1 MSLLRSCIWVVLILM
16 ILSPAQATTGV
27 KIAVSDTAMGM
38 GRTISV
44 TATVEAQPG
53 MDLADYHVKPYVNGK
68 GWGAE
73 EITDANGNA
82 VILLPLPN
90 PGDAEIEVT
99 LSRPRKL
106 SEYAVKW
113 IWAGIPLDKH
123 QTVFLSRSFDIAG
136 EVKSASMRIAVDD
149 SCRVLLNGQEIFS
162 GGGFQKSNL
171 IQELAGKLKQGQN
184 LLCAECINGGGPGG
198 LLCEL
203 EMVTDQGITRISSD
217 DSWKGSTA
225 QPAGWPDS
233 VGDGGEPAQ
242 VIAAL
247 GQGVWASYGMDWPGL
262 PPKELFTVGKPIPK
276 DAIRSNTVTVK
287 VTPRKI
293 EMPPIKDRLVAI
305 EWEPWFTPLNC
316 GWQTANGQPIVG
328 YYDSYNLDAIRQH
341 CIWMVEAGINLLIVD
356 WTNNLWDKK
365 HWDERHAGV
374 DELVKSVEVTLEAYY
389 NLAKEGIPV
398 PKLILLPG
406 LNNGP
411 SAAMSAINE
420 QQRFAY
426 DSWVKP
432 GKYKDLWYEYEG
444 KPLIIT
450 FNAGGPGAI
459 TGANEPPDESQWTI
473 RYMTS
478 QLQESDMAEKG
489 YWSWMDGAIDPVP
502 TLNQKGEVEALTVAP
517 AFFRGGGWLAPW
529 ARGRLGGSTFIG
541 NFKQALRTPPR
552 FLVIN
557 QWNEFAGQ
565 PDGSGYGPDRNIFL
579 DCYNIPFSNDIEPT
593 SLTSPAYRNTEG
605 GYGYFYL
612 NLMAALI
619 DLYRQ
624 GQPTSTVMSF
634 VSPDYRDGVCG
645 DTLEVRWTSIGKEP
659 ESYSLYL
666 DGKPL
671 TEGLKDTFYTLGLGL
686 LKSGQHTLKVV
697 AKGTQTRFLLSYVR
711 EDIPLEKP
719 VEAFA
724 ETVFLVK

>member
-1 MSLLRSCIWVVLILM
+1 MSFRACFLFF
-16 ILSPAQATTGV
+16 ILSLFSPTNATPSV
-27 KIAVSDTAMGM
+27 QIATSDTTVGI
-38 GRTISV
+38 GRTVSVIATV
-44 TATVEAQPG
+44 TAPAG
-53 MDLADYHVKPYVNGK
+53 ADLSGYHVRPFVNGK

-73 EITDANGNA
+73 EITDASGQA

-90 PGDAEIEVT
+90 PGVAEIEVT
-99 LSRPRKL
+99 LSRPKKL

-113 IWAGIPLDKH
+113 IWAGAPQDKQ
-123 QTVFLSRSFDIAG
+123 QTVYLARSFDIAG
-136 EVKSASMRIAVDD
+136 EIKSASMRIAVDD
-149 SCRVLLNGQEIFS
+149 SCRVFLNGQEVIT
-162 GGGFQKSNL
+162 GGGFQKS
-171 IQELAGKLKQGQN
+171 IIAQDLAGKLQQGKN
-184 LLCAECINGGGPGG
+184 LLCAECINGGGPCGF
-198 LLCEL
+198 LFEFQA
-203 EMVTDQGITRISSD
+203 VTDKGTTTISSD
-217 DSWKGSTA
+217 NSWKGYTT
-225 QPAGWPDS
+225 QPAGWPAGVDKE
-233 VGDGGEPAQ
+233 GAPAF
-242 VIAAL
+242 VVAAL
-247 GQGVWASYGMDWPGL
+247 GGGVWSSFNLDWPGL
-262 PPKELFTVGKPIPK
+262 EAKELFPVGKPIPRN
-276 DAIRSNTVTVK
+276 AICSNKVTVK

-293 EMPPIKDRLVAI
+293 EMPPIQDRLVAI
-305 EWEPWFTPLNC
+305 EWEPWFTQLNC

-328 YYDSYNLDAIRQH
+328 YYDSFNLDVLRQH

-365 HWDERHAGV
+365 HFNERSPGV
-374 DELVKSVEVTLEAYY
+374 DELIKATGATLEAYY

-411 SAAMSAINE
+411 SAAMTAINE

-432 GKYKDLWYEYEG
+432 GKYKDLWFEYEG

-450 FNAGGPGAI
+450 FNAGGLGAI
-459 TGANEPPDESQWTI
+459 TGATEPPDESQWTI

-478 QLQESDMAEKG
+478 QLQDSDMGAKG
-489 YWSWMDGAIDPVP
+489 YWSWMDGAMDPVP
-502 TLNQKGEVEALTVAP
+502 TINQKGEVEALTVTP
-517 AFFRGGGWLAPW
+517 AFFCGGGWLGAKS
-529 ARGRLGGSTFIG
+529 RGRLGGSTFIG
-541 NFKQALRTPPR
+541 TFQQALRTPAR

-565 PDGSGYGPDRNIFL
+565 PENMGYGPERNIFL
-579 DCYNIPFSNDIEPT
+579 DCYNIPFSNDVEPV
-593 SLTSPAYRNTEG
+593 SLTSPAYRNEKG

-624 GQPTSTVMSF
+624 GHPSSTVMSF
-634 VSPDYRDGVCG
+634 VSPDYRDSTCG

-659 ESYSLYL
+659 DSYALYL
-666 DGKPL
+666 DGKL
-671 TEGLKDTFYTLGLGL
+671 LSEGLKDPFYTLGLGL
-686 LKSGQHTLKVV
+686 LKPGTHTLKVV
-697 AKGTQTRFLLSYVR
+697 GKGTETRYLLSYVH

-724 ETVFLVK
+724 ETVFLVN